1 MEKKETK
8 RYSIVEYLGTTR
20 REYSTL
26 DEYRNTLDIIE
37 KNNRKKTT
45 KYYFGNVTCEKN
57 ENGKYVVLVHL
68 YNRLTPKMTISEID
82 SFTEGFDEDELIE
95 YFRNQVKTKEG
106 FKPDINICYFENKN
120 SVDEKPGDIHYE
132 RRIKYIP
139 ILYRE
144 DKSYLDKNFIKKCL
158 TSHAKALD
166 YDFFKALAN
175 EFCLY
180 RVVTENIEDLFEIVD
195 KCRFQG
201 YDPMYMADYAYR
213 LFNNLIVERDAE
225 GRIIRLSSGE
235 YQISRRRL
243 RDFGF
248 FIRDYNMPDS
258 KRVLPTKYNKS
269 QIPSNEMKLKKSN
282 KEQ

>member
-8 RYSIVEYLGTTR
+8 RYSIVEYLGVIR
-20 REYSTL
+20 REYNTL
-26 DEYRNTLDIIE
+26 DEYRKTLDIIE

-45 KYYFGNVTCEKN
+45 KYYFGNITCEKDS
-57 ENGKYVVLVHL
+57 NGKYIVLVYM

-82 SFTEGFDEDELIE
+82 NFTESFDEEGLIE
-95 YFRNQVKTKEG
+95 YFKNQTKTNEG
-106 FKPDINICYFENKN
+106 YKPDINICYFENKN

-139 ILYRE
+139 ILYQE
-144 DKSYLDKNFIKKCL
+144 DKKYLDKNFIKNCL
-158 TSHAKALD
+158 ISHAKSLD
-166 YDFFKALAN
+166 YDFFKSLAN

-180 RVVTENIEDLFEIVD
+180 RVVIENIEDLFEIVD

-201 YDPMYMADYAYR
+201 YDPMYMAEYAYR
-213 LFNNLIVERDAE
+213 LFNNLIVERDSE
-225 GRIIRLSSGE
+225 GRIIRLSNGD

-258 KRVLPTKYNKS
+258 KRVLPTRYNKS
-269 QIPSNEMKLKKSN
+269 QIQSNEMKLKKTN

>member
-8 RYSIVEYLGTTR
+8 RYTIVEYLGVTR

-26 DEYRNTLDIIE
+26 DEFKETLNIIE
-37 KNNRKKTT
+37 KNNRKKIT
-45 KYYFGNVTCEKN
+45 KYYFGNVTCEKDG
-57 ENGKYVVLVHL
+57 NGKYIVIVHV
-68 YNRLTPKMTISEID
+68 YNRLTPKMTISELD
-82 SFTEGFDEDELIE
+82 NFTESFDEDDLIE
-95 YFRNQVKTKEG
+95 YFRNQAKTKEG

-144 DKSYLDKNFIKKCL
+144 DKKYLDKAFIKNCL
-158 TSHAKALD
+158 ASHAKTSD

-175 EFCLY
+175 EFCMY
-180 RVVTENIEDLFEIVD
+180 RVVTENIEDLFGIVD
-195 KCRFQG
+195 KCRYQG
-201 YDPMYMADYAYR
+201 YDPMYMAEYAYR
-213 LFNNLIVERDAE
+213 LFNNLIVERDTD
-225 GRIIRLSSGE
+225 GRIIRLSNGE

-258 KRVLPTKYNKS
+258 KRVLPTRYNKS
-269 QIPSNEMKLKKSN
+269 QTPSNEMKLKKSN

>member
-1 MEKKETK
+1 MVKKETK
-8 RYSIVEYLGTTR
+8 RYSIVEYLGVTR
-20 REYSTL
+20 REYKSKE
-26 DEYRNTLDIIE
+26 EYEETLDIIE

-45 KYYFGNVTCEKN
+45 KYYFGNVTCEVDS
-57 ENGKYVVLVHL
+57 NGKYIVIVHV

-82 SFTEGFDEDELIE
+82 RFTESFDEDGLIE
-95 YFRNQVKTKEG
+95 YFKNQAKTKEG

-139 ILYRE
+139 VLYQE
-144 DKSYLDKNFIKKCL
+144 DKKYLDKKYIKNCL
-158 TSHAKALD
+158 ISHAKSQD
-166 YDFFKALAN
+166 YNFFKALAN

-180 RVVTENIEDLFEIVD
+180 KVVSENIEELYAIVE
-195 KCRFQG
+195 KCRYMG
-201 YDPMYMADYAYR
+201 YDSTLMAEYAYR
-213 LFNNLIVERDAE
+213 LYNNLIVERDSE
-225 GRIIRLSSGE
+225 GRIIRDANGD

-269 QIPSNEMKLKKSN
+269 QTQAKEMKLKKS
-282 KEQ
+282 

>member
-8 RYSIVEYLGTTR
+8 RYSIVEYLGVTR
-20 REYSTL
+20 REYCSL
-26 DEYRNTLDIIE
+26 DEYRKTLDIIE

-45 KYYFGNVTCEKN
+45 KYYFGNVTCEKDS
-57 ENGKYVVLVHL
+57 NGKYIVLVHV

-82 SFTEGFDEDELIE
+82 NFTQSFDEEGLIE
-95 YFRNQVKTKEG
+95 YLKNQTKTKEG

-139 ILYRE
+139 ILYQE
-144 DKSYLDKNFIKKCL
+144 DKKYLDKNFIKNCL
-158 TSHAKALD
+158 VSHAKSLD

-175 EFCLY
+175 EFCIY
-180 RVVTENIEDLFEIVD
+180 RVVIENIEDLFEIVD

-201 YDPMYMADYAYR
+201 YDPMYMAEYAYR
-213 LFNNLIVERDAE
+213 LFNNLIVERDSE
-225 GRIIRLSSGE
+225 GRIMRLSNGD

-258 KRVLPTKYNKS
+258 KRVLPTRYNKS
-269 QIPSNEMKLKKSN
+269 QIQSNEMKLKKTN